1 MAHELTLRAD
11 GRAEMAFADYSGTP
25 WHGLGQTVTKGA
37 SIGVWLKEAG
47 MDWEAKEA
55 VPVVPVLDA
64 KERKVAE
71 LDFEDYKALYRS
83 DTLAPLAI
91 VGEGYNVVQPREV
104 LEFFRDMTEEGG
116 WHIHTAGTLRGGRKL
131 WAMAS
136 RGEWGF
142 VKGNGR
148 GAKGKQHAD
157 EVHNNL
163 LFATSLD
170 GSMKTT
176 VADTTVSVVCANTM
190 AAALRDAEGSGRVI
204 TVSHRSVFDSAAV
217 KRVLGLAGDTFERFM
232 RQAQDLADTPCDVAT
247 ARVILDRV
255 FGVEPPKVDTSWM
268 GKLVDLGKQ
277 PPIPDESRVVGAVL
291 DLFEGAGMGA
301 DLPSR
306 QGTCWGLLNAVT
318 EHVDHGMG
326 RTDDTRLD
334 GAWFG
339 RGASFKAKA
348 LELLTNT
355 GE

>member
-25 WHGLGQTVTKGA
+25 WHGMGQSVTKGA

-47 MDWEAKEA
+47 MDWEAKEGTPA
-55 VPVVPVLDA
+55 VATIGGEFLPFD
-64 KERKVAE
+64 
-71 LDFEDYKALYRS
+71 DYKGLYRS
-83 DTLAPLAI
+83 DTEAPLAI

-136 RGEWGF
+136 RGEWGAI
-142 VKGNGR
+142 KGNGR
-148 GAKGKQHAD
+148 GAKAMQHKD

-176 VADTTVSVVCANTM
+176 VIDTAVSVVCANTL
-190 AAALRDAEGSGRVI
+190 AAAMHDGEKTGRVI
-204 TVSHRSVFDSAAV
+204 TISHRSVFDAVAV
-217 KRVLGLAGDTFERFM
+217 KKVLGLAGDSFQRFM
-232 RQAQDLADTPCDVAT
+232 KQAQDLADTPCDVT
-247 ARVILDRV
+247 EARDLLDDI
-255 FGVEPPKVDTSWM
+255 FGVDKKAKAVDLSWM
-268 GKLVDLGKQ
+268 GRLTELGQ
-277 PPIPDESRVVGAVL
+277 QQARPEESRVVSSVL

-301 DLPSR
+301 TLPSR
-306 QGTCWGLLNAVT
+306 QGTRWGLLNAVT

-339 RGASFKAKA
+339 RGNAFKTKA
-348 LELLTNT
+348 FEVLAA
-355 GE
+355 